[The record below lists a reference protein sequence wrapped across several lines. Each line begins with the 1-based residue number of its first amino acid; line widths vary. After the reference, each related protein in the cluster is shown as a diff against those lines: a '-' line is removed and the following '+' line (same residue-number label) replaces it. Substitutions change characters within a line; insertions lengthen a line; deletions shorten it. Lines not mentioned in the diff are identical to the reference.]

1 MARQG
6 LTGNLDPIMAVSAV
20 AVVADSAAALAPDLA
35 AHWGITVVPMQL
47 EVAGRPLSEADMPL
61 DELVRHLDDGVQT
74 SAPPPGAFVEAVRSA
89 LEAGS
94 RSAVVL
100 TVGSNLSSTYQSALT
115 ASRLVGDD
123 GGVRVVDTGTA
134 AGAEGL
140 VVLAAAQEAAAGGSL
155 AEVEARAQLAAG
167 EVRLVAAV
175 EELKYLVRGG
185 RLASG
190 AARAGE
196 HLGVRPVFEL
206 RRGKIRPLRPSLSAD
221 GALDQILAQ
230 WRRSVVEGADLH
242 VAALHALRDEDAVVL
257 LDKVRAEVEP
267 VTALIGT
274 FGPVMVAHTG
284 PGVIGLAWWWE
295 RRPEPAPSPPGH
307 S

>member
-1 MARQG
+1 MA
-6 LTGNLDPIMAVSAV
+6 ASAAAV
-20 AVVADSAAALAPDLA
+20 AVVADSASALAPELA
-35 AHWGITVVPMQL
+35 ARWGITLVPMQL
-47 EVAGRPLSEADMPL
+47 EIGGQPVPEADMSL
-61 DELVRHLDDGVQT
+61 DELVSRLDDGVQT
-74 SAPPPGAFVEAVRSA
+74 SAPPPGAFVEAVSSA
-89 LEAGS
+89 LEAGA

-100 TVGSNLSSTYQSALT
+100 TVGSNLSSSYQSALT
-115 ASRLVGDD
+115 ASRLVGNDTP
-123 GGVRVVDTGTA
+123 VVVVDTGTA

-140 VVLAAAQEAAAGGSL
+140 VVLAAAHEALAGGSL
-155 AEVEARAQLAAG
+155 AQVGARAHLAAG

-175 EELKYLVRGG
+175 AELKYLVRGG
-185 RLASG
+185 RLAAG

-206 RRGKIRPLRPSLSAD
+206 RRGKIRPLRPSLSVAA
-221 GALDQILAQ
+221 ALDQILSL
-230 WRRSVVEGADLH
+230 WRRSIVEDADLH

-295 RRPEPAPSPPGH
+295 RRRAPAPALHEH

>member
-1 MARQG
+1 VP
-6 LTGNLDPIMAVSAV
+6 GNLGQVMAARVV
-20 AVVADSAAALAPDLA
+20 AVVADSAAALDPDLA
-35 AHWGITVVPMQL
+35 VEWGITVVPMHL
-47 EVAGRPLSEADMPL
+47 EVAGRPMSEADMPL

-74 SAPPPGAFVEAVRSA
+74 SAPPPGAFAEA
-89 LEAGS
+89 LEVARGGGP
-94 RSAVVL
+94 RSVVVL
-100 TVGSNLSSTYQSALT
+100 TVGRNLSSSYQSAVT
-115 ASRLVGDD
+115 AARLVGDE
-123 GGVRVVDTGTA
+123 VPVAVVDTGTA

-140 VVLAAAQEAAAGGSL
+140 VVLAAAQAAAAGGSL
-155 AEVEARAQLAAG
+155 AEVEARAQLAAA
-167 EVRLVAAV
+167 EVRLVASV

-185 RLASG
+185 RLAAG

-206 RRGKIRPLRPSLSAD
+206 RQGRIHPLRPSLSAE

-230 WRRSVVEGADLH
+230 WRHSVVQGADLH
-242 VAALHALRDEDAVVL
+242 VAALHALRGEDAATL

-267 VTALIGT
+267 ATALIGT

-284 PGVIGLAWWWE
+284 PGVIGLAWWWDA
-295 RRPEPAPSPPGH
+295 RTPPPAAEASGPGR